1 MYGEN
6 VLKQQSCTEQSDDIK
21 RWYERLTRRLEDL
34 RISHTVLLQSKLQ
47 ISIMLENSDKLV
59 DKIIETITTTL
70 PVWRNQVTILLGIEH
85 MNNNLTIQNKLAEIN
100 KKYVNVQTTSRKK
113 IGGQKEVESDEL
125 SLVNVSMKKSL
136 SRLIDSEKQDEEN
149 RLKLSKIL
157 S

>member
-1 MYGEN
+1 MCD
-6 VLKQQSCTEQSDDIK
+6 VL
-21 RWYERLTRRLEDL
+21 YERLTRRLEDL

-100 KKYVNVQTTSRKK
+100 KKYVNVQTISRKK

>member
-1 MYGEN
+1 
-6 VLKQQSCTEQSDDIK
+6 
-21 RWYERLTRRLEDL
+21 
-34 RISHTVLLQSKLQ
+34 
-47 ISIMLENSDKLV
+47 MLENSDKLV

-100 KKYVNVQTTSRKK
+100 KKYVNVQTISRKK

>member
-1 MYGEN
+1 
-6 VLKQQSCTEQSDDIK
+6 
-21 RWYERLTRRLEDL
+21 
-34 RISHTVLLQSKLQ
+34 
-47 ISIMLENSDKLV
+47 
-59 DKIIETITTTL
+59 
-70 PVWRNQVTILLGIEH
+70 

>member
-1 MYGEN
+1 
-6 VLKQQSCTEQSDDIK
+6 
-21 RWYERLTRRLEDL
+21 
-34 RISHTVLLQSKLQ
+34 
-47 ISIMLENSDKLV
+47 MLENSDKLV